1 MDCTTAN
8 DAILD
13 ALATG
18 APVSA
23 TVEAHLATCAECARF
38 ALRQRALDARLA
50 SALVAPELGA
60 SFRSTLRLRIH
71 HERRRAWLD
80 VVPDIVHFTSCGIAI
95 AVCAALAPASM
106 SAIVGIG
113 LTAALSTYVALA
125 ALRTSLDDAD

>member
-1 MDCTTAN
+1 MDCTTAH

-38 ALRQRALDARLA
+38 ALRQRALDAQLA
-50 SALVAPELGA
+50 SMLVAPALSA
-60 SFRSTLRLRIH
+60 SFRSTLHARMGR
-71 HERRRAWLD
+71 ERRRIWLD
-80 VVPDIVHFTSCGIAI
+80 VAPDIVHFTSCGVAT
-95 AVCAALAPASM
+95 AVCAALAPASVT
-106 SAIVGIG
+106 AIVGMG
-113 LTAALSTYVALA
+113 VTAALVAYVALA